1 MSQGG
6 ERVSNKTTLSCGG
19 GSFTS
24 LLTIVFIVLKLT
36 HVINWSWVM
45 VFSPMWIGILLM
57 IAVVGFAFIVALILK
72 VLVD

>member
-1 MSQGG
+1 M
-6 ERVSNKTTLSCGG
+6 SNKTTLSCGG